1 MNVVLL
7 SDMDNANL
15 SYILTQSL
23 ISVGVEASSYKKVL
37 HDYKYPKQSF
47 LFKDFNMKEII
58 DKADIIQ
65 YMHSLLI
72 DVGGDHSSKKRIVF
86 HGGSAYRNKPRFRNQ
101 IFNSIVDMS
110 ISQTGDLLNLGAK
123 NEKWLLPPI
132 NTEEL
137 KPDYV
142 FHGTDIPLF
151 AHYPSNPKKKGTKVI
166 QDTITKIGL
175 NNHFRCVTSRVEWK
189 KQIQRMSE
197 CDIYI
202 ELFLPVLRK
211 RKYGE
216 WGMTALEAASLGK
229 IVVTNFFSLDR
240 YKIEYGDCPFV
251 VCNTVDQL
259 EKNIFE
265 LSKMSKDEILEK
277 KMLTRKWV
285 ETYHSYRAVGKK
297 LKSFYGELF

>member
-23 ISVGVEASSYKKVL
+23 RSAGVEASSYKKAL
-37 HDYKYPKQSF
+37 HNYKYPEQSS
-47 LFKDFNMKEII
+47 LFKDCNMIKII
-58 DKADIIQ
+58 ADADIIQ
-65 YMHSLLI
+65 YMHSKFI
-72 DVGGDHSSKKRIVF
+72 DVGGDHSSKKRVVF
-86 HGGSAYRNKPRFRNQ
+86 HGGSAYRKKSNFRNK
-101 IFNSIVDMS
+101 IFNNIVDIS
-110 ISQTGDLLNLGAK
+110 IIQTGDMLGLGSK

-132 NTEEL
+132 NTEVL
-137 KPDYV
+137 KPNYTFQGINV
-142 FHGTDIPLF
+142 PIF
-151 AHYPSNPKKKGTKVI
+151 AHYPSNPKKKGTSIIKSI
-166 QDTITKIGL
+166 INKLNLNTIFNCEIVG
-175 NNHFRCVTSRVEWK
+175 VEWQ

-202 ELFLPVLRK
+202 ELFLPILGN

-229 IVVTNFFSLDR
+229 IVVTNFLSLDR
-240 YKIEYGDCPFV
+240 YKIEYGNCPFV
-251 VCNTVDQL
+251 VCNTIDQL

-277 KMLTRKWV
+277 KRLTRKWV
-285 ETYHSYRAVGKK
+285 EKYHSYQAVGKK
-297 LKSFYGELF
+297 LKSFYDELF